1 MKTKTRQSGSS
12 RRRPCRSSGLTLTE
26 MVVVVSIVAVFTVL
40 GLPAIRAFIRSV
52 ESGSSARAMISA
64 ALSSGRAIA
73 AKEQHYAGVRFQN
86 RYQEDN
92 KGCQYMIFIV
102 HDFNKTGLA
111 NGFRAVEGIEPI
123 KLPDSVGVM
132 DLMVRK
138 NHASTSQ
145 GAGDPDDRSIEEN
158 DLDDTN
164 PANLVNGRN
173 IYVTDTTSF
182 SIVFSPSGKLVIHDV
197 RVRNR
202 NGEYQPNNSNP
213 SKTSMDDIFNSSEN
227 IENHNIGM
235 FVQDDYAERGLGAEP
250 SRNSFV
256 IYDKVEFIAMN
267 KTDRFN
273 YLQSLDKIYKIYI
286 NPYTGTMI
294 EK

>member
-1 MKTKTRQSGSS
+1 MKVKRRQ
-12 RRRPCRSSGLTLTE
+12 SGLTLTE
-26 MVVVVSIVAVFTVL
+26 MVVVVSIIAMFTVL

-52 ESGSSARAMISA
+52 ESGSSARAVISA

-111 NGFRAVEGIEPI
+111 NGFRAVEGIAPI

-132 DLMVRK
+132 DLRYRT
-138 NHASTSQ
+138 NSLPQYS
-145 GAGDPDDRSIEEN
+145 GDNPIAGDN
-158 DLDDTN
+158 DIDELKE
-164 PANLVNGRN
+164 LE
-173 IYVTDTTSF
+173 DTTTF
-182 SIVFSPSGKLVIHDV
+182 SIIFSPSGKLVIHDV
-197 RVRNR
+197 RVRNK
-202 NGEYQPNNSNP
+202 NGQTNDS
-213 SKTSMDDIFNSSEN
+213 SKDDIFNTKVNVEN
-227 IENHNIGM
+227 EKIAM
-235 FVQDDYAERGLGAEP
+235 FYQDDYTDLGLGQEA
-250 SRNSFV
+250 SRNSFI
-256 IYDKVEFIAMN
+256 IYERDKFEETYEKGHAWS
-267 KTDRFN
+267 D
-273 YLQSLDKIYKIYI
+273 YLEDMASQKIYI

>member
-1 MKTKTRQSGSS
+1 
-12 RRRPCRSSGLTLTE
+12 

-86 RYQEDN
+86 RYQQDG

-102 HDFNKTGLA
+102 NDTTIGPGKAGNLA
-111 NGFRAVEGIEPI
+111 CRAVDGLEPI

-132 DLMVRK
+132 DLRINKTVEIDSDSK
-138 NHASTSQ
+138 
-145 GAGDPDDRSIEEN
+145 I
-158 DLDDTN
+158 DT
-164 PANLVNGRN
+164 PAEVN
-173 IYVTDTTSF
+173 DTTTF
-182 SIVFSPSGKLVIHDV
+182 SIIFSPSGKLVIHELW
-197 RVRNR
+197 VRNR
-202 NGEYQPNNSNP
+202 DGDTGNNS
-213 SKTSMDDIFNSSEN
+213 KDDIFNTEIN
-227 IENHNIGM
+227 IRDNKVGM
-235 FVQDDYAERGLGAEP
+235 FVQDENGDIEP
-250 SRNSFV
+250 SRNSFI
-256 IYDKVEFIAMN
+256 IYDKTVFEKLN
-267 KTDRFN
+267 PNSRYED
-273 YLQSLDKIYKIYI
+273 YLRDLEVIYI